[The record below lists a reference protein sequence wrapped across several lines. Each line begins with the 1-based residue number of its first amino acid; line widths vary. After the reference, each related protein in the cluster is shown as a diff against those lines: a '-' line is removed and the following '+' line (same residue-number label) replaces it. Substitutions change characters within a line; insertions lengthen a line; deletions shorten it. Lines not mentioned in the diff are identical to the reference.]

1 MVATG
6 KPSEDGSRPETLA
19 AAEQALK
26 QMGYSR
32 IVREKPETV
41 VQPEFWVQESGVP
54 RRTFP
59 VFVEPREKGPAPSHR
74 VEQYGRTPGAWQ
86 RAPIV
91 VVPNEKAAKAVWDR
105 VRGAGDE
112 LRDVELSI
120 LVVPR
125 SPGSTRGH
133 WHTGI
138 VSPKE
143 LLRLATGIVVG
154 LYRRAATEEGGG
166 VDFEE
171 LLAHLKARY
180 KIDVN
185 GSLSVENDADALWI
199 LYQLAQR
206 YSYAPGDQ
214 GGSLHML
221 VVKPTGAGA
230 RLPWF
235 AA

>member
-1 MVATG
+1 MATSG
-6 KPSEDGSRPETLA
+6 KALEDRNPREALR
-19 AAEQALK
+19 AAEKALK

-32 IVREKPETV
+32 VPRDASPAPVE
-41 VQPEFWVQESGVP
+41 PEFWVQESGVP

-59 VFVEPREKGPAPSHR
+59 VFVEDRERNSNPFDR
-74 VEQYGRTPGAWQ
+74 VERYGRTPGAYH
-86 RAPIV
+86 RSPIV
-91 VVPNEKAAKAVWDR
+91 VVPSETAARAVWDR

-112 LRDVELSI
+112 LHDVELSI
-120 LVVPR
+120 LIMPR
-125 SPGSTRGH
+125 AETGPRAR

-138 VSPKE
+138 VPPRE

-154 LYRRAATEEGGG
+154 LYRRAAADEGGG

-171 LLAHLKARY
+171 LLAQLRSRY

-185 GSLSVENDADALWI
+185 ASLGVDSDADALWI

-221 VVKPTGAGA
+221 VVKPSGAAA